1 MVKSYLDYFFFSVL
15 VMLSIWDLVSSFV
28 FNFSVFLILTDL
40 IYFLSA

>member
-40 IYFLSA
+40 IYFLNA